1 MESIFYVLPLFFLT
15 ALVYASAG
23 LGGGST
29 YLALLTLFGFSY
41 GDIPKI
47 ALLCNLVV
55 VAGGLYHYL
64 RAGLLPFGKILP
76 LVLTSIPL
84 AYLGGRIPVSQE
96 LFLFLLAIAL
106 AAAGVRLLLTGEPL
120 LKTKGISPRG
130 LWITGLSSGGALG
143 FLSGLVGIGG
153 GIFLA
158 PLLYFLGWGTGRQI
172 AAAASFYIFVNS
184 AAGLAGQFAK
194 SDFSWPGGLVFPLLL
209 AVFAGGQ
216 IGSRVSLGF
225 LPLAGLRKITA
236 SLILF
241 VSFRIFLGLL

>member
-1 MESIFYVLPLFFLT
+1 MENVFYILPLFFLT

-29 YLALLTLFGFSY
+29 YLALLVLSGFAY
-41 GDIPKI
+41 ADIPKA

-55 VAGGLYHYL
+55 VTGGLYHYL

-84 AYLGGRIPVSQE
+84 AYLGGRIPVSKE
-96 LFLFLLAIAL
+96 LFLFLLAISL
-106 AAAGVRLLLTGEPL
+106 AAAGARLFLTGEPL
-120 LKTKGISPRG
+120 WKTKEFSPRRVWTFG
-130 LWITGLSSGGALG
+130 LCAGGILG
-143 FLSGLVGIGG
+143 FFSGLVGLGG

-172 AAAASFYIFVNS
+172 AAMASFYIFVNS
-184 AAGLAGQFAK
+184 AAGLAGQFSK
-194 SDFSWPGGLVFPLLL
+194 SDFSLSPGLIFPLLL

-216 IGSRVSLGF
+216 IGSRVGLGF

-241 VSFRIFLGLL
+241 VSFRIFWGLL